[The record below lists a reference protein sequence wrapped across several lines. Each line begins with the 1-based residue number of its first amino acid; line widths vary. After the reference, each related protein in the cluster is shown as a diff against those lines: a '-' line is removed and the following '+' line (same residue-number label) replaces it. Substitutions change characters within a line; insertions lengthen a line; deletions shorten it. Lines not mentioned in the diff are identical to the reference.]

1 MDYQDPDQRLRSQ
14 TTKALGSAGRVWL
27 AFMLAPSSPLVWYYY
42 SALPAITLFIAAA
55 LIFPWIEPLA
65 DQNLEHDHWDTIGV
79 STGLLLLLALC
90 IVWVVW
96 G

>member
-14 TTKALGSAGRVWL
+14 TTRALGSAGRVWL
-27 AFMLAPSSPLVWYYY
+27 AFMLAPSSPRVWYYY

-65 DQNLEHDHWDTIGV
+65 DQNLEHDHWDTIAV